1 VSDFMDP
8 LWREVEVARDG
19 IDSFAGDGRE
29 MEAFERL
36 VVDRAR
42 LRRIEEAARELG
54 GIWDAIDATK
64 DNDSAPGVPWNVVEA
79 SLDAL
84 RAALDQEVKG

>member
-1 VSDFMDP
+1 MDP

-42 LRRIEEAARELG
+42 LRRIEEAARKVDREAGLQG
-54 GIWDAIDATK
+54 
-64 DNDSAPGVPWNVVEA
+64 SAKGMTA
-79 SLDAL
+79 AL
-84 RAALDQEVKG
+84 RELHSALNQEVKG